1 MQSLDVISINLW
13 QMLVSLANLVILFL
27 LVKKFLY
34 KPVKKML
41 KNRQN
46 TIEGDYAKANEAK
59 QKALD
64 DKKAYEDK
72 LSEAHTEADG
82 VIQSAVSIAKLRE
95 NEIIAEAKQRADG
108 IIRKAEE
115 DAALELKKAE
125 ESIKQEIVGVG
136 TLLAKKILEKE
147 IDEESNKELVD
158 AFIAGIGENDDSN

>member
-27 LVKKFLY
+27 LIKKFLY

-41 KNRQN
+41 ENRQN

-59 QKALD
+59 QKALE

-72 LSEAHTEADG
+72 LSEAHIEADG
-82 VIQSAVSIAKLRE
+82 VIKSAVSIARARE
-95 NEIIAEAKQRADG
+95 NEILEEAKQRADG

-115 DAALELKKAE
+115 DATLELKKAE

-147 IDEESNKELVD
+147 IDEEANKKLVD
-158 AFIAGIGENDDSN
+158 SFIAGIGENDDSN

>member
-41 KNRQN
+41 ENRQN
-46 TIEGDYAKANEAK
+46 TIGGDYAKANDAK
-59 QKALD
+59 QKALE

-72 LSEAHTEADG
+72 LSEAHTEADS
-82 VIQSAVSIAKLRE
+82 VIQSAVSIARARE
-95 NEIIAEAKQRADG
+95 NEILDEARQKADG

-158 AFIAGIGENDDSN
+158 SFIAGIGEDNDSN